1 MNSYLSNPI
10 DIDVTRWDPIS
21 GGASAVM
28 ATTVDMT
35 GSITGMVTK
44 PIEEYHDEKRRRARE
59 LEKQEREDGD
69 LETSQDA
76 SLDDRL
82 PVMSASSGKSK
93 GKKKP
98 SMAGQVVGAS
108 AKSVGMIGPTAAKG
122 MLVDIPLAITEGMR
136 SVPRHLGTD
145 VRDHGRV
152 TDAKSGAVVA
162 GKTFAWGFV
171 DGLSDLVIE
180 PVRGSGKEGAVGA
193 FKGFGKGAA
202 SLVAKSG
209 AGMFGLLAYPS
220 AGIAKSLRSAVHS
233 GTRKAV
239 AKERLAEGQWLV
251 RGQGQ
256 GHAALE
262 VDSEGIVASFNRLQS
277 LR

>member
-1 MNSYLSNPI
+1 MRNRYLSNPI
-10 DIDVTRWDPIS
+10 IIDVTRWDPVS
-21 GGASAVM
+21 GGASAIM
-28 ATTVDMT
+28 ATTFDMT

-44 PIEEYHDEKRRRARE
+44 PIEEYQNEKRRRVRQME
-59 LEKQEREDGD
+59 NEESDGGSGRVIGD
-69 LETSQDA
+69 EF
-76 SLDDRL
+76 LDDRL
-82 PVMSASSGKSK
+82 SVTPGSSGKSK
-93 GKKKP
+93 GKNKS
-98 SMAGQVVGAS
+98 SMAGQVMGAS

-136 SVPRHLGTD
+136 SVPRHLGTE

-171 DGLSDLVIE
+171 DGLSDLVME
-180 PVRGSGKEGAVGA
+180 PVRGAGKEGAVGA

-202 SLVAKSG
+202 SLVTKSG

-220 AGIAKSLRSAVHS
+220 AGIAKSLRSAVRS
-233 GTRKAV
+233 GTRKTIGV
-239 AKERLAEGQWLV
+239 ERLVEGQWLV
-251 RGQGQ
+251 KGQ
-256 GHAALE
+256 GHAVLQM
-262 VDSEGIVASFNRLQS
+262 DSEEIIASFNRLRS

>member
-1 MNSYLSNPI
+1 
-10 DIDVTRWDPIS
+10 
-21 GGASAVM
+21 M

-44 PIEEYHDEKRRRARE
+44 PIGKYHDEKQRRARE
-59 LEKQEREDGD
+59 LHNGSGAV
-69 LETSQDA
+69 SQDGT
-76 SLDDRL
+76 LDDRL
-82 PVMSASSGKSK
+82 SITSANSGNSK
-93 GKKKP
+93 GKERS

-108 AKSVGMIGPTAAKG
+108 AKSVGMIGTTAAKG

-136 SVPRHLGTD
+136 SVPRHFGTE

-171 DGLSDLVIE
+171 DGLSDLVME
-180 PVRGSGKEGAVGA
+180 PVRGASKGGAVGA
-193 FKGFGKGAA
+193 FTGFGKGAA
-202 SLVAKSG
+202 SLVTKSG

-233 GTRKAV
+233 GTRKTV
-239 AKERLAEGQWLV
+239 EKERLVEGQWLMNG
-251 RGQGQ
+251 RGQGC
-256 GHAALE
+256 AVLE
-262 VDSEGIVASFNRLQS
+262 MDSEEVLASFNRLRS
-277 LR
+277 LG